1 MLKVTNITSN
11 RLKVPPTPL
20 SFSLS
25 PRPRAN
31 KSRSRVF
38 RSPILPGRAKQWPS
52 PAMRLETRPQEE
64 KDTRHEAASAAGVA
78 VIQEDFALDVHQLDN
93 GTSDAWSAKRFTGL

>member
-1 MLKVTNITSN
+1 
-11 RLKVPPTPL
+11 
-20 SFSLS
+20 
-25 PRPRAN
+25 
-31 KSRSRVF
+31 
-38 RSPILPGRAKQWPS
+38 
-52 PAMRLETRPQEE
+52 MRLETRSQEE